1 MGFFQ
6 KLVNK
11 ARVKSPFIFHFNS
24 GSCNGC
30 DIEII
35 AALMPRIDIERFGM
49 KLVGS
54 PRHADIMLVTGPVSH
69 QIAPR
74 LKRIYDQMA
83 EPKFVVAVGSC
94 ACSGGAFRG
103 GYATLGGVDQ
113 VIPVSAY
120 IPGCAPKPSAIA
132 YGAYKLLEHLSEV
145 WDLVESTSIKKV
157 PIRKHKRKA
166 DFLPHDR
173 DPDEDDMEP
182 PPDSVIQELFAT
194 NGDESKNRPVIPEDD
209 PSMGTWK
216 ESKKDE

>member
-11 ARVKSPFIFHFNS
+11 ARVKSPFVFHFNA

-30 DIEII
+30 DIEIM
-35 AALMPRIDIERFGM
+35 AALMPRFDIERF
-49 KLVGS
+49 
-54 PRHADIMLVTGPVSH
+54 
-69 QIAPR
+69 
-74 LKRIYDQMA
+74 YDQMA

-145 WDLVESTSIKKV
+145 WGLVESIPIEKV
-157 PIRKHKRKA
+157 PIREYKRKA

-173 DPDEDDMEP
+173 DPDDIEP
-182 PPDSVIQELFAT
+182 PPGSAIQELFAPD
-194 NGDESKNRPVIPEDD
+194 GDHSKNRPLVPEDD
-209 PSMGTWK
+209 PTMRKRK

>member
-1 MGFFQ
+1 MFLKGLCKKVFT
-6 KLVNK
+6 
-11 ARVKSPFIFHFNS
+11 KSLWVYHTNA

-30 DIEII
+30 DIEVINV
-35 AALMPRIDIERFGM
+35 LTPYYDVERFGM

-145 WDLVESTSIKKV
+145 WDLVESTPIEKV
-157 PIRKHKRKA
+157 PIRKHTRKA

-182 PPDSVIQELFAT
+182 RPDSVIQDLFAPD
-194 NGDESKNRPVIPEDD
+194 GDESKNRPVVPEDD
-209 PSMGTWK
+209 PTIRTRK

>member
-11 ARVKSPFIFHFNS
+11 ARVKSPFVFHFNS

-132 YGAYKLLEHLSEV
+132 YGAYKLLEYLSEV
-145 WDLVESTSIKKV
+145 WDLVESIPIQKI

-173 DPDEDDMEP
+173 DPDDMELP
-182 PPDSVIQELFAT
+182 PSLVIQKLFAPD
-194 NGDESKNRPVIPEDD
+194 GDESKNRPVIPEDD
-209 PSMGTWK
+209 PTIGTRK